1 MIVDDHPCV
10 RYGIS
15 QLINS
20 EGDLEACCEAG
31 SYREAL
37 DKIKSTQPDLM
48 IIDLSL
54 KDVHGLEL
62 IKDVKK
68 MYPSVL
74 ILVLSMHDEFLYA
87 ERCISAGA
95 NGYIMKNDGTE
106 ILITAIRKLLKGQL
120 FVSSEIA
127 SKMIAAS
134 RGHSHSSKKNP
145 LENLSDRELEIFE
158 LIGKGLKTE
167 QIAGTLNLSGKT
179 IQTYRENIKTKLGL
193 SSSSELSQKA
203 ALWFKS
209 LDL

>member
-20 EGDLEACCEAG
+20 EGDMETCCEAE

-37 DKIKSTQPDLM
+37 DKVKSTQPDLM

-106 ILITAIRKLLKGQL
+106 ILITAIRNVLKGQL

-127 SKMIAAS
+127 SRMIAAS
-134 RGHSHSSKKNP
+134 RGHSSFSKKNL

-179 IQTYRENIKTKLGL
+179 IQTYRENIKTKLGF
-193 SSSSELSQKA
+193 SNSSELSQKA

-209 LDL
+209 LEL